1 MAKKYVVKLKV
12 RERVELE
19 RKLRAGRESARALAR
34 ARVLLKCDEGC
45 MDEEIVE
52 AVGVSLGTVERS
64 RKRFCTGGLDTALN
78 DRPQPPRPH
87 KRKID
92 GAAEARLVTLACST
106 PPDGRES
113 WTLQLL
119 ADSMVKLKYVDDAVS
134 DETVRRVLKK
144 TRSSHG

>member
-1 MAKKYVVKLKV
+1 MAKKYVVKLKGS
-12 RERVELE
+12 ERLELQQM
-19 RKLRAGRESARALAR
+19 LRGGRESARALAR

-45 MDEEIVE
+45 TDEEVVE
-52 AVGVSLGTVERS
+52 AVGVSLGTVERA
-64 RKRFCTGGLDTALN
+64 RKRVCEGGREAVLT

-92 GAAEARLVTLACST
+92 GRAEARLVTLACST

-119 ADSMVKLKYVDDAVS
+119 ADSMVKLKYVDGAVS

-144 TRSSHG
+144 TRSNRG

>member
-1 MAKKYVVKLKV
+1 MAKKYVVSLKGH
-12 RERVELE
+12 ERMELQ
-19 RKLRAGRESARALAR
+19 RMLRRGRESARTLAR

-45 MDEEIVE
+45 TDDEVVD
-52 AVGVSLGTVERS
+52 AVAVSLGTVERS
-64 RKRFCTGGLDTALN
+64 RKRFCTGGLDAALT

-119 ADSMVKLKYVDDAVS
+119 ADSMVKLKYVDGAVS

-144 TRSSHG
+144 TRSNRG